1 MNTDYDIVVI
11 GAGPAGLMAAKTA
24 SKEGLKVLLVEAK
37 EDLTKVKRACC
48 ANLIN
53 EPNTHGEFITIK
65 DDQIRFHISD
75 FSVRYTGGWIE
86 LEKNIRISPGGRCL
100 TLQRN
105 IDPIA
110 VSFNKEVLLENLLED
125 TRKSGVE
132 IKTNTLGIKAE
143 NIPDGVKVCLRSG
156 GTDAEITSRY
166 AVAADGV
173 NSRIV
178 ESLGLNKER
187 KLFGGFGVV
196 SYLMEDVECPYPKSW
211 LTFVGR
217 GHVKSGMGQLY
228 FNFKPPRNPKDP
240 PQFELTFGCPVD
252 TSPKGAIDWFI
263 QEGRFSSWFKKAK
276 IIETRTAILYFRTPI
291 PEPVKGRVVIVGD
304 ASAFIEVYVQG
315 ALMYG
320 YQGAKAI
327 IREIEGEEGFHEYI
341 KSWKNTFEYNFP
353 GEIEKTTQ
361 AFGLHVL
368 EDEELDY
375 LFGLTEHDR
384 ISGYLNEFTDPDRV
398 MGGILRH
405 KEKIRKE
412 RPALVRKIEEFGKVS
427 VKEALQIQ

>member
-143 NIPDGVKVCLRSG
+143 NIPDGVKV
-156 GTDAEITSRY
+156 
-166 AVAADGV
+166 
-173 NSRIV
+173 
-178 ESLGLNKER
+178 
-187 KLFGGFGVV
+187 
-196 SYLMEDVECPYPKSW
+196 
-211 LTFVGR
+211 
-217 GHVKSGMGQLY
+217 
-228 FNFKPPRNPKDP
+228 
-240 PQFELTFGCPVD
+240 
-252 TSPKGAIDWFI
+252 
-263 QEGRFSSWFKKAK
+263 
-276 IIETRTAILYFRTPI
+276 
-291 PEPVKGRVVIVGD
+291 
-304 ASAFIEVYVQG
+304 
-315 ALMYG
+315 
-320 YQGAKAI
+320 
-327 IREIEGEEGFHEYI
+327 
-341 KSWKNTFEYNFP
+341 
-353 GEIEKTTQ
+353 
-361 AFGLHVL
+361 
-368 EDEELDY
+368 
-375 LFGLTEHDR
+375 
-384 ISGYLNEFTDPDRV
+384 
-398 MGGILRH
+398 
-405 KEKIRKE
+405 
-412 RPALVRKIEEFGKVS
+412 
-427 VKEALQIQ
+427 